1 MAGLKDVLER
11 EIRDK
16 IWREVLWKAS
26 LIDSQKIASEIL
38 EVLGL
43 FRKVQEHPSD
53 EELLSRF
60 LWSLENEVSLE
71 FKAATASR
79 RILRILYGVKSKH
92 RLMGF
97 YLASWSRVYGR
108 HALVQGVKESIGKI
122 DVDVDELKKF
132 SKDLL
137 LLTYICPSDKKF
149 ARKEVA
155 RLCTLTE
162 SGEDCQKLIECLES
176 VSKHTTSP
184 DATISKRSTEFMLG
198 SFFTIGN
205 TAMYIIHERLVD
217 PLLTE
222 IEGFLPEG
230 LNTPSKILGFLSDSS
245 TDERVKTRVWKFANS
260 YLEVIP

>member
-79 RILRILYGVKSKH
+79 RILRILYSVKGKH
-92 RLMGF
+92 RLIGF

-108 HALVQGVKESIGKI
+108 HALVQGVKESVGKI

-162 SGEDCQKLIECLES
+162 SGEDCQKLI
-176 VSKHTTSP
+176 
-184 DATISKRSTEFMLG
+184 DAWNRLASTPHPRMQQSQKNLRSSCWG
-198 SFFTIGN
+198 
-205 TAMYIIHERLVD
+205 R
-217 PLLTE
+217 
-222 IEGFLPEG
+222 FLRWGTLPCM
-230 LNTPSKILGFLSDSS
+230 
-245 TDERVKTRVWKFANS
+245 
-260 YLEVIP
+260 